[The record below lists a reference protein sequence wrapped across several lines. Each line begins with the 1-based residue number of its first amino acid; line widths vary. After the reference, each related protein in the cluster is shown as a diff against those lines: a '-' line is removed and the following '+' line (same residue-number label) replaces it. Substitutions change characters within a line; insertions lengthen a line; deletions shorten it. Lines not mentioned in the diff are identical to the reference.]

1 MKRLRCL
8 LLVVLLCESAQVC
21 VGSVNARQRPVLLVV
36 HSTRCAPCI
45 RFSETYVADP
55 AFKAALQECFEMR
68 ELSWDIPAERLQAQ
82 AVGVQCL
89 PSFVVQKGGVLVRIV
104 QGFTD
109 SRDPAVI
116 AAAQTLLCEKLG
128 VEWPARDA
136 LQIRPGRSRVELPQ
150 PSVPTLPPVEVPAQ
164 ASGPGLNEV
173 LAETQALKTQQAEAA
188 AASEAARERL
198 EAGHDSAAEQLQIL
212 LQRLDAVS
220 AAPVGPASVPADVV
234 PIVSSSMPATRSGG
248 ISAEMSGKWLKV
260 GLAVLRIAA
269 PETAIPGGAALAVA
283 GFAASWYRRRRARR
297 APGST
302 ASATADVGRSI
313 VVPITVDRAAP
324 PQVVHTET
332 RFVDVQRD
340 LYSEAQAW
348 AIAQTVRKYPGAT
361 VFAETL
367 QSLIKQY
374 VNSQKGSSNGG

>member
-1 MKRLRCL
+1 MNRVRCL
-8 LLVVLLCESAQVC
+8 LLIFLVCDSAQVC

-36 HSTRCAPCI
+36 HSARCGPCI

-68 ELSWDIPAERLQAQ
+68 ELSWDIPAERLRAQ
-82 AVGVQCL
+82 ALGVQCV
-89 PSFVVQKGGVLVRIV
+89 PSFVVQKGGLLVRIA

-109 SRDPAVI
+109 SRDPVVI

-150 PSVPTLPPVEVPAQ
+150 P
-164 ASGPGLNEV
+164 
-173 LAETQALKTQQAEAA
+173 QAEAA

-198 EAGHDSAAEQLQIL
+198 EAGQHSAAEQLQIL

-220 AAPVGPASVPADVV
+220 AAPVGPASVPADLV

-248 ISAEMSGKWLKV
+248 ISAEISGKWLKV
-260 GLAVLRIAA
+260 GLAVLSIAA
-269 PETAIPGGAALAVA
+269 PEIAIPGGAALAVA

-297 APGST
+297 SLGST
-302 ASATADVGRSI
+302 AIATADVGRSI
-313 VVPITVDRAAP
+313 VAPITVDRAAP